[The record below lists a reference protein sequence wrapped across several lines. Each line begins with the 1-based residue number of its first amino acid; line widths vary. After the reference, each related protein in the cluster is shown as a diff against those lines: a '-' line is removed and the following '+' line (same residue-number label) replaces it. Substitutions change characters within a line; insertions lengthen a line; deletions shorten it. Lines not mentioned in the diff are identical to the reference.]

1 MRTRLCIIVLSV
13 VLFTGITTASAGNK
27 TYDFND
33 PKGVN
38 AVSIIV
44 DSMLEPNVG
53 YADKVKGSVIIDHAG
68 KKIVKGEITIP
79 TGSVTM
85 SNSMMTKVLHSKDWL
100 NKKKNPEISFVFNKV
115 ISITDMGDTEFK
127 VTVQGAL
134 TVKGITKTVSAPISL
149 SFYPGKLSMRN
160 KGANGDIALLRSEFE
175 ISRADFQIKPGMSTD
190 IVGDIGQL
198 HMNQLLPLNNSA
210 IKKLFVINDCF

>member
-13 VLFTGITTASAGNK
+13 VLFTGIATASAENK

-190 IVGDIGQL
+190 IVGDKIRLIVNLAGGAP
-198 HMNQLLPLNNSA
+198 M
-210 IKKLFVINDCF
+210 

>member
-1 MRTRLCIIVLSV
+1 MRTRLSIIVLFV
-13 VLFTGITTASAGNK
+13 VLFTGIATASAENK

-53 YADKVKGSVIIDHAG
+53 YADKVKGSVTIDHAD

-115 ISITDMGDTEFK
+115 ISITDMGDAEFK

-160 KGANGDIALLRSEFE
+160 KGAKGDIALLRSEFE

-190 IVGDIGQL
+190 IVGDKIRLIVNLAGGAP
-198 HMNQLLPLNNSA
+198 M
-210 IKKLFVINDCF
+210 

>member
-115 ISITDMGDTEFK
+115 ISITDMGDAEFK

-160 KGANGDIALLRSEFE
+160 KGAKGDIALLRSEFE

-190 IVGDIGQL
+190 IVGDKIRLIVNLAGGAP
-198 HMNQLLPLNNSA
+198 M
-210 IKKLFVINDCF
+210 

>member
-1 MRTRLCIIVLSV
+1 MRTRLSIIVLFV
-13 VLFTGITTASAGNK
+13 VLFTGIATASAENK

-53 YADKVKGSVIIDHAG
+53 YADKVKGSVTIDHAD

-85 SNSMMTKVLHSKDWL
+85 SNPMMTKVLHSKDWL

-190 IVGDIGQL
+190 IVGDKIRLIVNLAGGAP
-198 HMNQLLPLNNSA
+198 M
-210 IKKLFVINDCF
+210 